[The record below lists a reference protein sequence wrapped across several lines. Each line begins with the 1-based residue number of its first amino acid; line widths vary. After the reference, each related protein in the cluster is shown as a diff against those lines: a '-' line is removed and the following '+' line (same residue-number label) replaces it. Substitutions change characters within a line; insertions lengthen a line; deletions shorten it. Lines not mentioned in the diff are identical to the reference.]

1 MLCASSGPHPSH
13 VISRVRL
20 LHPAPGRGIE
30 PGLLVVSVN
39 DEVGT
44 SFPKLFFCAPSGF
57 GLLVLDLSI
66 SIYSLHAIKIVEG
79 YTIEQT
85 KILIANTKRPATIR
99 FRNEEE
105 ARQSKV
111 VRCRICEEEI
121 SSIYIQDHTKYCVL
135 GRQSEMESEEVN
147 GRLLKL
153 YTGIMDRLQAWE
165 DNVPIPSSPPTPTP
179 LMARRIHESKGDWP
193 VARSRIRDRAPPL
206 NHHSGTT
213 CLPQDQPTFWSA
225 VRASRVCPDNI
236 PSDLIPFYALAN
248 IAWLASER
256 SNDKPESLKSCG
268 NLKEECCAIR
278 AGDFDPTSALGME
291 IMSMG
296 PKHQQIDDDELDLS
310 LSLSDSLLLT
320 RLHSA
325 SGSPVGTLQQ
335 HLRDEKLQYYA
346 IEIERLISC
355 KMESLRK
362 IHKSRLLLNSFHLSP
377 PVCSQPFQ
385 LLSLNVFPAPKRH
398 IFHSMYCLNPT
409 LLVLQPQNLNQNV
422 SKTLTAL
429 DGGRNSDTSNTSK
442 SGSRRNSPALSIA
455 SSSNPSSRRNSP
467 GLSDKSH
474 SSSVGGNL
482 HIDYSAIRLKSQS
495 QLAVYRKHVPSVP
508 YFSTMVTSYNRFDIC
523 FTPVLLEFSTL
534 RMQGQNLHTLSPE
547 SLDFAGET
555 NVRTLTS

>member
-1 MLCASSGPHPSH
+1 M
-13 VISRVRL
+13 
-20 LHPAPGRGIE
+20 
-30 PGLLVVSVN
+30 
-39 DEVGT
+39 
-44 SFPKLFFCAPSGF
+44 CAPSGF
-57 GLLVLDLSI
+57 GLLVLDLSV

-179 LMARRIHESKGDWP
+179 LMARRIHESKGGWP
-193 VARSRIRDRAPPL
+193 VARDRIRDRAPPL

-213 CLPQDQPTFWSA
+213 CLPQDQPTFWGA
-225 VRASRVCPDNI
+225 VRPSRVCPDNI

-296 PKHQQIDDDELDLS
+296 PKHQQIDDDYLDLS

-320 RLHSA
+320 RLHSS

-346 IEIERLISC
+346 IEIERLIAC

-377 PVCSQPFQ
+377 PVCTQPSQP
-385 LLSLNVFPAPKRH
+385 LLLNVFPAPKRH
-398 IFHSMYCLNPT
+398 ILHFMYCLNPT
-409 LLVLQPQNLNQNV
+409 LLSLQPQNSNQNV

-442 SGSRRNSPALSIA
+442 SGSRRNSPALSIP

-467 GLSDKSH
+467 ALSDKSH
-474 SSSVGGNL
+474 SSSVGENL
-482 HIDYSAIRLKSQS
+482 HIDYNAIRLKSQS
-495 QLAVYRKHVPSVP
+495 QLAMYIAN
-508 YFSTMVTSYNRFDIC
+508 TS
-523 FTPVLLEFSTL
+523 PVLLIF
-534 RMQGQNLHTLSPE
+534 RQW
-547 SLDFAGET
+547 
-555 NVRTLTS
+555 